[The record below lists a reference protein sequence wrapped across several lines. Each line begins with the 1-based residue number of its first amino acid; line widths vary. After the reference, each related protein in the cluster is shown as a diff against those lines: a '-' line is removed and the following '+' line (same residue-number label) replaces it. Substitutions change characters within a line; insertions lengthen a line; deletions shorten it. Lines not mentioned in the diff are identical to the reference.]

1 MTVTTLVRPQDHDE
15 TTERLM
21 TRTEPRGRKVATQ
34 KNSLR
39 RILVAPSGFK
49 ESLSAEEVAEA
60 ISIGIRR
67 VLPDAQIDTVPVPD
81 GGEGTA
87 RTLAAATNGQLVPV
101 VVTGPVGEKIASHY
115 AMLGGN
121 ASGTAVVEMAAAAG
135 LSLVP
140 RDRRNPCLTTTYGVG
155 ELIAAALDDGA
166 NRIIVGCGDSG
177 TCDGGAG
184 ALQALGARVLDAD
197 GADLPLGGL
206 NLQRVASLDLSGL
219 HPRLA
224 EVEIVLAC
232 NAANVLCGD
241 KGVARVFAKQKGASD
256 ADIELLSDALEIWA
270 SVLERDG
277 GPVDDIRTG
286 LGTGASGGLGAGLAA
301 VGATLKSRF
310 DVFLDSGIYSTDFDA
325 KIADANLVITAE
337 GSIDFQTPHGKVP
350 AEVARRA
357 ARAGVPVMGLAG
369 SIGRGADAVHEVG
382 IDAITSIVDLPMALS
397 DAFAQGQRMLMD
409 ATEQMMRMVLVGV
422 SISDPRPG
430 RN

>member
-1 MTVTTLVRPQDHDE
+1 MTVTTLVRKQE
-15 TTERLM
+15 NTV
-21 TRTEPRGRKVATQ
+21 TRSGGAGS
-34 KNSLR
+34 SLR

-60 ISIGIRR
+60 ISAGIRR
-67 VLPDAQIDTVPVPD
+67 VLPDAQIDAVPVPD

-87 RTLAAATNGQLVPV
+87 RTLAAATNGRLVPV
-101 VVTGPVGEKIASHY
+101 QVTGPVGEKIASHY
-115 AMLGGN
+115 AMLGGS
-121 ASGTAVVEMAAAAG
+121 AAGTAVVEMAAAAG

-155 ELIAAALDDGA
+155 ELIAAALDNGA
-166 NRIIVGCGDSG
+166 TRIIVGCGDSG

-184 ALQALGARVLDAD
+184 ALQALGARVLDAS
-197 GADLPLGGL
+197 GAELGLGGL
-206 NLQRVASLDLSGL
+206 NLQQAASLDLSGL
-219 HPRLA
+219 HPRIA

-232 NAANVLCGD
+232 NAANVLCGE
-241 KGVARVFAKQKGASD
+241 KGVARVFARQKGASD
-256 ADIELLSDALEIWA
+256 ADVELLSDALENWA

-277 GPVDDIRTG
+277 LPVEDLRTG

-325 KIADANLVITAE
+325 KIAEVDLVITAE

-357 ARAGVPVMGLAG
+357 ARAGVPVMGIAG
-369 SIGRGADAVHEVG
+369 SIGRGAEAVHEVG
-382 IDAITSIVDLPMALS
+382 IDAITSIVNLPMPLA
-397 DAFAQGQRMLMD
+397 DAITNGQRLLTES
-409 ATEQMMRMVLVGV
+409 AEQMLRTVLIGM
-422 SISDPRPG
+422 SIAGPRYAKAA
-430 RN
+430 